1 MILELIRT
9 VLLMCQ
15 TEYAVPSSIRECV
28 KEYIVCTSDTPV
40 TIIPDKLLLC
50 YLNKDKDS
58 SK

>member
-50 YLNKDKDS
+50 YLNKNKG
-58 SK
+58 